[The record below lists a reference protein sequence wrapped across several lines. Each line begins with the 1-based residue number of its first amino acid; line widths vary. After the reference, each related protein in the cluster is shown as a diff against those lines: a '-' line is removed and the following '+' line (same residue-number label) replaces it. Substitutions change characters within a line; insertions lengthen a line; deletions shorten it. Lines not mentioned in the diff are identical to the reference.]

1 MLRKNILIE
10 VVFAVISG
18 LTLNVQT
25 PRNIADEI
33 RNPEKT
39 PMVEVRK

>member
-25 PRNIADEI
+25 LRNIADEI
-33 RNPEKT
+33 RNPEKI
-39 PMVEVRK
+39 PMVEARK